1 MTGPELVSW
10 FSPGY
15 KASSGPERRI
25 KVGSNSEIHNNHVV
39 LTGPTR
45 DLGPEQ
51 ACNQDLNQET
61 SSGPVTSL
69 FRTRTK
75 GHCLSC
81 GALGIH
87 HCKERI
93 LSSRPI
99 LLRNDRDYK
108 VPTFQ

>member
-1 MTGPELVSW
+1 MVRSGLLLISRTTIAMKSHDGQYLVRNRLVTGPELVSW

-39 LTGPTR
+39 LTGLTR
-45 DLGPEQ
+45 DSGPEQ

-61 SSGPVTSL
+61 SSDPVTGL

-75 GHCLSC
+75 GHCPS
-81 GALGIH
+81 
-87 HCKERI
+87 
-93 LSSRPI
+93 
-99 LLRNDRDYK
+99 
-108 VPTFQ
+108 

>member
-1 MTGPELVSW
+1 MVRNRLVTGPELVSW
-10 FSPGY
+10 FIPGY

-75 GHCLSC
+75 GHCPSC
-81 GALGIH
+81 CHLH
-87 HCKERI
+87 V
-93 LSSRPI
+93 
-99 LLRNDRDYK
+99 LLRLSLK
-108 VPTFQ
+108 T